1 MKKTELPSP
10 VSYFLSGTKFE
21 PNKRM
26 ATIEAMKPV
35 VRSVALL
42 FMALGL
48 PKSKLIHFWLDL
60 LFKNFWNKRNENE
73 IIKKL
78 WICEHIMI
86 NTWYY
91 SVFQKYGKSPSSRL
105 KT

>member
-48 PKSKLIHFWLDL
+48 PKSKLIHF
-60 LFKNFWNKRNENE
+60 
-73 IIKKL
+73 
-78 WICEHIMI
+78 
-86 NTWYY
+86 
-91 SVFQKYGKSPSSRL
+91 
-105 KT
+105 